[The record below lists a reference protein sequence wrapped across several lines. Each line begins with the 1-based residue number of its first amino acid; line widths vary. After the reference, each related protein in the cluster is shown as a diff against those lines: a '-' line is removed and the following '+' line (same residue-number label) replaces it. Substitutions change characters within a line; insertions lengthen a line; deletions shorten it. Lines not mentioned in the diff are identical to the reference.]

1 MPIVDTN
8 VLVRFLAED
17 DLQQSARA
25 YALVREIQD
34 GRRSVILP
42 EAVVA
47 ETVFVLANPKTYGL
61 DRETIRRKLGFVL
74 SLSRVKVHEKRTL
87 LRALEIYVEAP
98 ALSFIDSL
106 CAAHARSI
114 PDKTVLSFDRDFMN
128 VDGIHWE
135 EP

>member
-1 MPIVDTN
+1 MPILDTN

-25 YALVREIQD
+25 YALIREVQD
-34 GRRSVILP
+34 GMRSVTLP

-47 ETVFVLANPKTYGL
+47 ETVFVLANRRTYAL

-74 SLSRVKVHEKRTL
+74 SLARVQAPEKRAL
-87 LRALEIYVEAP
+87 LRALDIYAENRT
-98 ALSFIDSL
+98 LSFVDAL
-106 CAAHARSI
+106 CASHALGLH
-114 PDKTVLSFDRDFMN
+114 DKTVLSFDRDFRN
-128 VDGIHWE
+128 VEDIHWE